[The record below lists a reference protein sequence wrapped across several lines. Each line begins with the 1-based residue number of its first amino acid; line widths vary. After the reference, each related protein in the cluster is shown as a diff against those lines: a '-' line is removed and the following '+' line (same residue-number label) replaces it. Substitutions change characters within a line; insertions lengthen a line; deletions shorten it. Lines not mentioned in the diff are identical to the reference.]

1 MRTTARETI
10 FKILFSRQFSEGD
23 GTELK
28 NALYKADRLT
38 EEDMKYGD
46 GILSLIDTHKDEFSS
61 IIDRH
66 SFAFP
71 EKRIY
76 PADRSILLIA
86 LAEILYCDDIP
97 DKVSVNEA
105 ANIASKYSSER
116 SASYISGILSSVI
129 GEKTGANEDVQNN

>member
-10 FKILFSRQFSEGD
+10 FKVLFSRQFSDSD
-23 GTELK
+23 GSELK
-28 NALYKADRLT
+28 NALCKAEKLT
-38 EEDMKYGD
+38 EEDIAYCD
-46 GILSLIDTHKDEFSS
+46 RILALIDEHREEFSKAIDTHSY
-61 IIDRH
+61 
-66 SFAFP
+66 AFP

-97 DKVSVNEA
+97 DKVSINEA

-116 SASYISGILSSVI
+116 SASYISGILSSVV
-129 GEKTGANEDVQNN
+129 GGK

>member
-1 MRTTARETI
+1 MRTIARETI
-10 FKILFSRQFSEGD
+10 FKILFSRQFSESD

-28 NALYKADRLT
+28 KALYRAEKLT

-46 GILSLIDTHKDEFSS
+46 RILSLIDEHKEEFAD
-61 IIDRH
+61 IIDKH

-76 PADRSILLIA
+76 PADKSILLIA

-97 DKVSVNEA
+97 AKVSVNEA

-129 GEKTGANEDVQNN
+129 DKG

>member
-10 FKILFSRQFSEGD
+10 FKILFSRQFSDSD
-23 GTELK
+23 GSELK
-28 NALYKADRLT
+28 NALYKAEKLT
-38 EEDMKYGD
+38 EEDIVYCD
-46 GILSLIDTHKDEFSS
+46 RILALIGEHRDEFSNT
-61 IIDRH
+61 IDVH
-66 SFAFP
+66 SYAFP

-97 DKVSVNEA
+97 DKVSINEA

-116 SASYISGILSSVI
+116 SASYISGILSSVV
-129 GEKTGANEDVQNN
+129 GGK